1 MKLESSWFWKA
12 GLALWLSVIFT
23 LYLAPTPEK
32 YRVADGLVMLLL
44 VPALVAYRT
53 QLRKLLEG
61 VKPLLPLLVL
71 IVYVALQTWL
81 LDQSGEAGWHYAQEL
96 LYGLVPYALFYLI
109 FLHLSREHLN
119 GMLVVLLILPG
130 LVHIAYLYL
139 DIFLSVR
146 RDEIEFLTSAK
157 QGLMEYV
164 KNAPRVGRRYLSVA
178 LLHLLGGGLL
188 LAWYTKS
195 APLRYTAWSLA
206 GVSMLSLALLDARAA
221 YASMAI
227 GALLFA
233 WAIGRRETWH
243 AVKRFLR
250 WHPLWKLALVVFVIA
265 VCSLGYSAGKS
276 RWVAMSY
283 SFDWAANDVLHAQ
296 APLSKRPYVDMEFW
310 NAPIENVHECYL
322 SGQFRCRADQS
333 AYLRMAWLLE
343 GAESLVKHPFGIGYS
358 PDYMGRLWGVEGD
371 KTKFQRIDSFLVEHV
386 VSFGWPAILLYGW
399 FFWLVVASIRGV
411 LRAGHGSVAMFV
423 AGAIVLACAG
433 RMLVDVFS
441 EGLWR
446 YLMAMMGICYG
457 LLHASVSQARRV

>member
-1 MKLESSWFWKA
+1 MKFESSWLWKA

-32 YRVADGLVMLLL
+32 YRVADWLATLLL
-44 VPALVAYRT
+44 APTLVVYRSHL
-53 QLRKLLEG
+53 QKLAESF
-61 VKPLLPLLVL
+61 KPLLPLLVMV
-71 IVYVALQTWL
+71 VYVVLQTWL
-81 LDQSGEAGWHYAQEL
+81 LNRSGEAGWHYAQEL

-109 FLHLSREHLN
+109 FRHLDGKHVN
-119 GMLVVLLILPG
+119 GLLIVVLILPG
-130 LVHIAYLYL
+130 LVHVAYLYL

-188 LAWYTKS
+188 LAWYARS
-195 APLRYTAWSLA
+195 AVLRYTAWSLA
-206 GVSMLSLALLDARAA
+206 GISLLSLALLDARAA
-221 YASMAI
+221 YASLAI

-233 WAIGRRETWH
+233 WAIGPRESWR
-243 AVKRFLR
+243 AIQRFLR
-250 WHPLWKLALVVFVIA
+250 WHPAWKLTAVAFVIA

-283 SFDWAANDVLHAQ
+283 SFDWAVHDVLQ
-296 APLSKRPYVDMEFW
+296 AETPLSKRPYVDMEFW
-310 NAPIENVHECYL
+310 NAPLEDVYKCYL

-343 GAESLVKHPFGIGYS
+343 GAQSLVRHPFGIGYS
-358 PDYMGRLWGVEGD
+358 PDYMGRLWDVEGE
-371 KTKFQRIDSFLVEHV
+371 KTKYQRIDSFLVEHV
-386 VSFGWPAILLYGW
+386 VSFGWPALLLYGW

-411 LRAGHGSVAMFV
+411 HRAGHASAALFV

-446 YLMAMMGICYG
+446 YLMAMMGVCYG
-457 LLHASVSQARRV
+457 LLHAAAAQARRG